1 MGYVV
6 FTTQEVQSSWV
17 SGYVVFI
24 IVLGVLC
31 SNHLPALLCLFPP
44 TLVMEN
50 GIRYIV
56 LEGASPVS
64 IRSAVGN
71 NLFFNDCSIIK
82 STRCQ
87 TGKMFIFRTLL
98 VMLSI
103 LPVAL
108 GVVIVNPYFS
118 IFAFPFHTV
127 CVAIYSIKV
136 FFCLLFLHTV
146 KPEMKNCFACQ
157 TLKCNPRSQCLCSDI
172 PRQILNHM
180 RAQPLILAKCWS
192 LFVRGL
198 QRYYEIITLKDL
210 HTRWVIR
217 GPLFVLF
224 LLTLPFAV
232 ILLLLSSLLRL
243 YIEFFS
249 TVPQFVF
256 LRSCSQAF
264 LSKLYMSSLFVRL
277 PALKRYVQLIDNFV
291 VSLLASFGGG
301 CILTCA
307 SLGILLTLLLAV
319 IMALSFPDESP
330 PFVACFLLFC
340 YYLMSSYSSFSN
352 RYHDISLAIFNCY
365 KKQSHRISHEGL
377 RTNVKTDPSKS
388 KRNVIKIPKELF
400 DMACVELKPIRETL
414 CILILKVA
422 FISSFVFLVFY
433 LIMRLHLGLKPVA
446 KTAVAFFTG
455 LFPKIVTKYLG
466 GERQKRIWALA
477 IEENAPKIVEA
488 YLNRVPRANQGQ
500 ENSGVDTDEVS
511 LLVDEDEEIV
521 EMVNIH

>member
-1 MGYVV
+1 M
-6 FTTQEVQSSWV
+6 
-17 SGYVVFI
+17 
-24 IVLGVLC
+24 
-31 SNHLPALLCLFPP
+31 
-44 TLVMEN
+44 
-50 GIRYIV
+50 
-56 LEGASPVS
+56 
-64 IRSAVGN
+64 
-71 NLFFNDCSIIK
+71 
-82 STRCQ
+82 
-87 TGKMFIFRTLL
+87 
-98 VMLSI
+98 
-103 LPVAL
+103 
-108 GVVIVNPYFS
+108 
-118 IFAFPFHTV
+118 
-127 CVAIYSIKV
+127 
-136 FFCLLFLHTV
+136 
-146 KPEMKNCFACQ
+146 
-157 TLKCNPRSQCLCSDI
+157 
-172 PRQILNHM
+172 
-180 RAQPLILAKCWS
+180 
-192 LFVRGL
+192 
-198 QRYYEIITLKDL
+198 

-277 PALKRYVQLIDNFV
+277 PALKRYVQFIDNFV

-330 PFVACFLLFC
+330 PFVACFFLFC
-340 YYLMSSYSSFSN
+340 YYLMSSYGSFSN

-377 RTNVKTDPSKS
+377 CTNVKTDPSKS

-400 DMACVELKPIRETL
+400 DMACAELKPIRETL

-446 KTAVAFFTG
+446 KTAVAFF
-455 LFPKIVTKYLG
+455 VTKYLG

-521 EMVNIH
+521 KMVNIH